1 MVLTTPSHEC
11 YGKKLPKRVDD
22 YNRIFL
28 QSYEK
33 NINVLDIYG
42 PEMMLWLS
50 LKGQKDKDKLI
61 NKKSG

>member
-42 PEMMLWLS
+42 PEMML
-50 LKGQKDKDKLI
+50 
-61 NKKSG
+61 